1 MTERTAREVV
11 QQAISDF
18 DDIRDA
24 IRGHRVAAVEY
35 PTKTSLYAE
44 LIANIRIGSLSG
56 AHRHLDTFP
65 LLSVVNGKRVK
76 IYDSSQSVLGLLSG
90 RAEVVAEI

>member
-24 IRGHRVAAVEY
+24 IRGHRVAVEY

>member
-1 MTERTAREVV
+1 MTQRTAREVV
-11 QQAISDF
+11 EQAISDF

-24 IRGHRVAAVEY
+24 IRGHRVAVEH

-56 AHRHLDTFP
+56 THCHIDTFP
-65 LLSVVNGKRVK
+65 LLNTVRGNKVTV
-76 IYDSSQSVLGLLSG
+76 YDGTNSVLGLVKG
-90 RAEVVAEI
+90 TAEAVTDI